1 LVLYDT
7 PRRGET
13 LYKSGSMI
21 TENSSARFL
30 DLDSW
35 PTDEAVQAMYEGQM
49 DAMSAVRP
57 ALGAIAAAADAA
69 SLTLQADGSGR
80 LIFVGAG
87 TSGRVAIQDGAELPP
102 TFNWPSGRLAY
113 VMAGGMG
120 ALVNSVEGAEDD
132 SVDAVEQMDRIGV
145 NPADVVIGLA
155 ASGMTPFTVAA
166 LRRAT
171 DLGAITIGVANNPDT
186 PLLEVVNHPI
196 LLATGVEVVA
206 GSTRMKAGTSQKVAL
221 NLLST
226 AIMIRL
232 GRIYRGMMVHMRP
245 TNIKLRR
252 RAELMVARI
261 ADCDRGA
268 AADALKQADGD
279 IKLASMIAM
288 DIPPMTARDLL
299 ARHNGNLRAALAA
312 VPLG

>member
-1 LVLYDT
+1 
-7 PRRGET
+7 
-13 LYKSGSMI
+13 MI

-30 DLDSW
+30 DLDAW
-35 PTDEAVQAMYEGQM
+35 PTEDAVQAMYEGQLA
-49 DAMSAVRP
+49 AMAAVRP
-57 ALGAIAAAADAA
+57 ALAAIALAADAA
-69 SLTLQADGSGR
+69 SLTLQADGTGR

-102 TFNWPSGRLAY
+102 TFNWPPARLVY
-113 VMAGGMG
+113 VMAGGMA

-132 SVDAVEQMDRIGV
+132 AVDAVQQMDRIGV

-166 LRRAT
+166 LRQAT
-171 DLGAITIGVANNPDT
+171 TLGAVTIGIANNPDT
-186 PLLEVVNHPI
+186 PLLEVVHFPI
-196 LLATGVEVVA
+196 LLETGVEVVA

-268 AADALKQADGD
+268 AANALKQADGD
-279 IKLASMIAM
+279 IKLAAMIAM
-288 DIPPMTARDLL
+288 GVDPAIAEDLL
-299 ARHNGNLRAALAA
+299 ARHSGNLRAALAA
-312 VPLG
+312 VPLR